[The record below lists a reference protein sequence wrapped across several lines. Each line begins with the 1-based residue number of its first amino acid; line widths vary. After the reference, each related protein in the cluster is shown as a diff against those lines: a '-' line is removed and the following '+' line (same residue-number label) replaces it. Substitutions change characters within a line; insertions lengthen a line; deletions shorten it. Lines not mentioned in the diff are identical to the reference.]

1 LLVRTSSDV
10 QVVARALRSEAA
22 RYDRSLRF
30 EALPLVDVLRLWILP
45 SRVAA
50 IGATILGAIALAM
63 ASIGIYGVIAYTVS
77 QRTKEIGVRVALGA
91 DPGNV
96 RRMVLADGARV
107 VSAGIGL
114 GLGGAVVM
122 TRLIASVLP
131 TASAFDVPA
140 FTVAVTVIAAVG
152 MVACY
157 LPARTAAAVDPLVA
171 LRTE

>member
-1 LLVRTSSDV
+1 
-10 QVVARALRSEAA
+10 
-22 RYDRSLRF
+22 
-30 EALPLVDVLRLWILP
+30 
-45 SRVAA
+45 
-50 IGATILGAIALAM
+50 M

-91 DPGNV
+91 DPGDV

-131 TASAFDVPA
+131 NASAFDVPA
-140 FTVAVTVIAAVG
+140 FAVAVTVIAAVG